1 MEGFEAPN
9 FIALFALIL
18 ITGLLPFLVV
28 SMTSFAKIAVV
39 LFIVRNA
46 LAIQQAPPNI
56 LLYGIALVLTGY
68 IMAPAL
74 SQVYIAASD
83 PRANYR
89 TFEGIQSVASSA
101 SQPIRQFMT
110 RNTMERDRRFFVQ
123 TSEKI
128 WKDSAVPLPQDT
140 DFVILIPA
148 FLSSELTKAFEIGF
162 LLYLPFVMID
172 FAISAI
178 LVAIG
183 MQMMSPT
190 VISTP
195 LKLLLF
201 VLVEGWLRLMQ
212 GLILSYV

>member
-1 MEGFEAPN
+1 MQGFEAPN
-9 FIALFALIL
+9 FVALFALI
-18 ITGLLPFLVV
+18 IVTGLLPFLIVA
-28 SMTSFAKIAVV
+28 MTSFAKIAVV

-56 LLYGIALVLTGY
+56 LLYGIALILTGY

-74 SQVYIAASD
+74 SQVYTSFSD
-83 PRANYR
+83 PRANFQ
-89 TFEGIQSVASSA
+89 TFEGWQRVTKTGAE
-101 SQPIRQFMT
+101 PIRQFMI
-110 RNTMERDRRFFVQ
+110 RNTLERDRRFFVQ
-123 TSEKI
+123 TADKI
-128 WKDSAVPLPQDT
+128 WRNSAVPLPQDT
-140 DFVILIPA
+140 DFVILVPT

>member
-1 MEGFEAPN
+1 MQGFEAPN
-9 FIALFALIL
+9 FVALFVLVL
-18 ITGLLPFLVV
+18 ITGLLPFIVV
-28 SMTSFAKIAVV
+28 ATTSFAKVAVV

-46 LAIQQAPPNI
+46 LAIQQAPPNL

-68 IMAPAL
+68 IMAPAFA
-74 SQVYIAASD
+74 QVYVAVSD
-83 PRANYR
+83 PRANYQ
-89 TFEGIQSVASSA
+89 TFEGMQRVAKTA
-101 SQPIRQFMT
+101 AEPVRQFMT
-110 RNTMERDRRFFVQ
+110 KNTVERDRTFFVQ
-123 TSEKI
+123 TADKI
-128 WKDSAVPLPQDT
+128 WRDSAVPLPQPT
-140 DFVILIPA
+140 DFVILVPA

-172 FAISAI
+172 FAVSAI
-178 LVAIG
+178 LVALG

-201 VLVEGWLRLMQ
+201 VLVEGWLRLLQ

>member
-1 MEGFEAPN
+1 MEGIEAPN
-9 FIALFALIL
+9 FVALFALIL

-28 SMTSFAKIAVV
+28 GMTSFAKIAVV

-46 LAIQQAPPNI
+46 LSIQQAPPNL
-56 LLYGIALVLTGY
+56 LLYGISLVLTGY

-74 SQVYIAASD
+74 SQVYSAVAD
-83 PRANYR
+83 PAANYK
-89 TFEGIQSVASSA
+89 TFEGWQSVASKGA
-101 SQPIRQFMT
+101 EPIRAFMT
-110 RNTMERDRRFFVQ
+110 RNTTERDRRFFVG

-128 WKDSAVPLPQDT
+128 WKDSAVPIPHDT
-140 DFVILIPA
+140 DFVILVPA
-148 FLSSELTKAFEIGF
+148 FLSSEMTKAFEIGF

-172 FAISAI
+172 FAVSAI
-178 LVAIG
+178 LVSLG
-183 MQMMSPT
+183 MSMMSPT

-201 VLVEGWLRLMQ
+201 VLVEGWLRLLQ

>member
-1 MEGFEAPN
+1 MQGFEAPN
-9 FIALFALIL
+9 FVALFALIL
-18 ITGLLPFLVV
+18 ITGLLPFIVV
-28 SMTSFAKIAVV
+28 AMTSFAKISVV

-46 LAIQQAPPNI
+46 LAIQQAPPNL

-74 SQVYIAASD
+74 SQVYAAASD
-83 PRANYR
+83 PRANYQ
-89 TFEGIQSVASSA
+89 TFEGWQRVSKTASE
-101 SQPIRQFMT
+101 PIRQFMT
-110 RNTMERDRRFFVQ
+110 RNTIERDRNFFVS
-123 TSEKI
+123 TADKI
-128 WKDSAVPLPQDT
+128 WKDSAVPVPAPT
-140 DFVILIPA
+140 DFVILVPT

-172 FAISAI
+172 FAVSAI
-178 LVAIG
+178 LVALG

-201 VLVEGWLRLMQ
+201 VLVEGWLRLLQ

>member
-1 MEGFEAPN
+1 MPGFEAPN

-18 ITGLLPFLVV
+18 ITGLLPFLIVA
-28 SMTSFAKIAVV
+28 MTSFAKIAVV

-46 LAIQQAPPNI
+46 LAIQQAPPNL
-56 LLYGIALVLTGY
+56 LLYGIAIVLTGY
-68 IMAPAL
+68 IMAPSL
-74 SQVYIAASD
+74 SQVYSAASD
-83 PRANYR
+83 PQANYQ
-89 TFEGIQSVASSA
+89 TFEGWKDVAVKA
-101 SQPIRQFMT
+101 SEPIRQFMT
-110 RNTMERDRRFFVQ
+110 RNTLERDRRFFVQ

-128 WKDSAVPLPQDT
+128 WKDSAVPLPQQT
-140 DFVILIPA
+140 DFVILVPSFMA
-148 FLSSELTKAFEIGF
+148 SEMTKAFEIGF

-178 LVAIG
+178 LVSLG

>member
-1 MEGFEAPN
+1 MEGLQAPN
-9 FIALFALIL
+9 FIALFALTL
-18 ITGLLPFLVV
+18 VAGMLPFLIVGV
-28 SMTSFAKIAVV
+28 TSFAKIAVV

-56 LLYGIALVLTGY
+56 LLYGIALILTGY

-74 SQVYIAASD
+74 TQVYTVVSD
-83 PRANYR
+83 PQAKYQN
-89 TFEGIQSVASSA
+89 FEDWQKIAGEASR
-101 SQPIRQFMT
+101 PIRDFMT
-110 RNTMERDRRFFVQ
+110 RNTVERDRQFFVQ

-128 WKDSAVPLPQDT
+128 WKDSTVPIPQST
-140 DFVILIPA
+140 DFVVLVPA

-178 LVAIG
+178 LVALG

>member
-1 MEGFEAPN
+1 MEGIEAPN
-9 FIALFALIL
+9 FVALFALVL
-18 ITGLLPFLVV
+18 VTGLLPFLVV
-28 SMTSFAKIAVV
+28 GMTSFAKIAVV

-46 LAIQQAPPNI
+46 LAIQQAPPNL

-74 SQVYIAASD
+74 SQVYTSVSAPS
-83 PRANYR
+83 ANYQ
-89 TFEGIQSVASSA
+89 TFEGWQKVAGDA
-101 SQPIRQFMT
+101 AQPIRQFMT
-110 RNTMERDRRFFVQ
+110 KNTIERDRQFFVQ

-128 WKDSAVPLPQDT
+128 WKNSAVPIPQPT
-140 DFVILIPA
+140 DFVVLVPA

-178 LVAIG
+178 LVALG

-212 GLILSYV
+212 GLVLSYV